1 MTEAVRLIIWD
12 LDETFWKGTLTE
24 GGIDEDQH
32 FGEVVKELARRGIVS
47 SICSKN
53 DFNAAKD
60 VLERLGIWEY
70 FVFPSI
76 NWDTKGPRIREIVE
90 QAQLRAPTILFVDDN
105 PMNLEEAKFM
115 VPDLQ
120 VADESIL
127 PGLLENPLF
136 KGKPDP
142 DMKRLADYKILEVKN
157 AAKQTIGGN
166 AFDFLRESDITVEL
180 NYDVEGNIDRA
191 VELLNRT
198 NQLNYTKNRVS
209 DDIETARQQVRDM
222 IRSYNVHTALVHVRD
237 RFGDYGYVGF
247 FVHVRGAG
255 YNKLE
260 QYCFSCR
267 TLGMFVELWLYRQL
281 GRPEI
286 HIKGEV
292 ISDLFDE
299 SNPADW
305 ISFYNEEK
313 DTATRESAGR
323 GGILLCG
330 GCDLEAVAHYL
341 QPVTERFR
349 LFANTIRH
357 GGELRRD
364 HSTIVAQSARPVPA
378 AQRECLL
385 NCGYTDED
393 LSLDYASPH
402 YSLIIFSFWGDLYYR
417 TYAQHDGQT
426 VLTYTPSNLGYND
439 LTTFYEADLRNRG
452 VPEEGIQA
460 FRYFRANMVYQG
472 PSDEPFFRKNL
483 REILTA
489 IPADTQVILLLSSEN
504 PASMPSEILERHQSM
519 NRWTKTEQKNFP
531 NVSVIPI
538 DDFVENPD
546 EQTTST
552 HFTRIVYQRLALRL
566 KQVYRYLERNHPVPE
581 QQVSA

>member
-1 MTEAVRLIIWD
+1 
-12 LDETFWKGTLTE
+12 
-24 GGIDEDQH
+24 
-32 FGEVVKELARRGIVS
+32 
-47 SICSKN
+47 
-53 DFNAAKD
+53 
-60 VLERLGIWEY
+60 
-70 FVFPSI
+70 
-76 NWDTKGPRIREIVE
+76 
-90 QAQLRAPTILFVDDN
+90 
-105 PMNLEEAKFM
+105 MN
-115 VPDLQ
+115 
-120 VADESIL
+120 
-127 PGLLENPLF
+127 
-136 KGKPDP
+136 
-142 DMKRLADYKILEVKN
+142 
-157 AAKQTIGGN
+157 
-166 AFDFLRESDITVEL
+166 
-180 NYDVEGNIDRA
+180 
-191 VELLNRT
+191 
-198 NQLNYTKNRVS
+198 
-209 DDIETARQQVRDM
+209 
-222 IRSYNVHTALVHVRD
+222 
-237 RFGDYGYVGF
+237 
-247 FVHVRGAG
+247 
-255 YNKLE
+255 
-260 QYCFSCR
+260 
-267 TLGMFVELWLYRQL
+267 
-281 GRPEI
+281 
-286 HIKGEV
+286 
-292 ISDLFDE
+292 
-299 SNPADW
+299 
-305 ISFYNEEK
+305 
-313 DTATRESAGR
+313 
-323 GGILLCG
+323 
-330 GCDLEAVAHYL
+330 CDAH
-341 QPVTERFR
+341 
-349 LFANTIRH
+349 
-357 GGELRRD
+357 

-472 PSDEPFFRKNL
+472 PSDEPLFRKNL